1 MAYNQLRRTECT
13 FHVRGSALKIMV
25 FLAML
30 LALCAGLPEITAA
43 GNDNGLVLDELIRES
58 LSKNPEILVSDARV
72 TASGHK
78 IPQARALPD
87 PMFMFGYQNE
97 GFDRIT
103 IGEEPNAMG
112 MFSLSQMF
120 PFWGKRDLKGL
131 MAAKDA
137 ESLGAAHKAAQLK
150 TVATV
155 KQLYYEL
162 FLAYKNI
169 DTLKKLAEYFSGIED
184 AAAARYASGM
194 GSQQEIVMAQTEK
207 YMLLEKEE
215 MQKQKIQAL
224 AGMLN
229 NTLGR
234 DAATPVGRPVELPS
248 TPYSLSFEE
257 TLQMAKANSPEIR
270 ARRAMAEAAEA
281 RVEMAKKEY
290 YPDPTLGVGY
300 FPKTRGML
308 DMWNVTVTV
317 NIPLYFK
324 SKQEQGV
331 LEAEAARLGAKREVA
346 ALEYMLSSGIRD
358 NYSMVRSSEKLMKLY
373 REGVIP
379 KIRQDFQLSLSGYT
393 AGKVEAIT
401 TISRLKALLD
411 TELLYWAQY
420 AQREKAIATLDAVTG
435 RNASEWG
442 IKDLKPN
449 TQVKTGRPP
458 GEVADE

>member
-1 MAYNQLRRTECT
+1 
-13 FHVRGSALKIMV
+13 
-25 FLAML
+25 
-30 LALCAGLPEITAA
+30 
-43 GNDNGLVLDELIRES
+43 
-58 LSKNPEILVSDARV
+58 
-72 TASGHK
+72 
-78 IPQARALPD
+78 
-87 PMFMFGYQNE
+87 
-97 GFDRIT
+97 
-103 IGEEPNAMG
+103 
-112 MFSLSQMF
+112 
-120 PFWGKRDLKGL
+120 
-131 MAAKDA
+131 
-137 ESLGAAHKAAQLK
+137 
-150 TVATV
+150 
-155 KQLYYEL
+155 
-162 FLAYKNI
+162 
-169 DTLKKLAEYFSGIED
+169 
-184 AAAARYASGM
+184 
-194 GSQQEIVMAQTEK
+194 
-207 YMLLEKEE
+207 
-215 MQKQKIQAL
+215 
-224 AGMLN
+224 
-229 NTLGR
+229 
-234 DAATPVGRPVELPS
+234 
-248 TPYSLSFEE
+248 
-257 TLQMAKANSPEIR
+257 
-270 ARRAMAEAAEA
+270 MAEAAEA

-449 TQVKTGRPP
+449 TQVKNGRPP

>member
-1 MAYNQLRRTECT
+1 
-13 FHVRGSALKIMV
+13 
-25 FLAML
+25 
-30 LALCAGLPEITAA
+30 
-43 GNDNGLVLDELIRES
+43 
-58 LSKNPEILVSDARV
+58 
-72 TASGHK
+72 
-78 IPQARALPD
+78 
-87 PMFMFGYQNE
+87 
-97 GFDRIT
+97 
-103 IGEEPNAMG
+103 
-112 MFSLSQMF
+112 
-120 PFWGKRDLKGL
+120 
-131 MAAKDA
+131 
-137 ESLGAAHKAAQLK
+137 
-150 TVATV
+150 
-155 KQLYYEL
+155 
-162 FLAYKNI
+162 
-169 DTLKKLAEYFSGIED
+169 
-184 AAAARYASGM
+184 
-194 GSQQEIVMAQTEK
+194 
-207 YMLLEKEE
+207 

-358 NYSMVRSSEKLMKLY
+358 NYSMVRSSEKLMKL
-373 REGVIP
+373 R
-379 KIRQDFQLSLSGYT
+379 KKF
-393 AGKVEAIT
+393 
-401 TISRLKALLD
+401 
-411 TELLYWAQY
+411 
-420 AQREKAIATLDAVTG
+420 
-435 RNASEWG
+435 
-442 IKDLKPN
+442 
-449 TQVKTGRPP
+449 VKCR
-458 GEVADE
+458 

>member
-1 MAYNQLRRTECT
+1 
-13 FHVRGSALKIMV
+13 
-25 FLAML
+25 
-30 LALCAGLPEITAA
+30 
-43 GNDNGLVLDELIRES
+43 
-58 LSKNPEILVSDARV
+58 
-72 TASGHK
+72 
-78 IPQARALPD
+78 
-87 PMFMFGYQNE
+87 
-97 GFDRIT
+97 
-103 IGEEPNAMG
+103 MG

-120 PFWGKRDLKGL
+120 HFWGKRDLKGL

-169 DTLKKLAEYFSGIED
+169 DILKKLAEYFSGIED

-458 GEVADE
+458 WEVADE